1 MWSLFVLLI
10 AACGLCLFLWLT
22 LLMYYKSSGHCVCGF
37 FCADSSGPSST
48 VSSAGPSSPI
58 TGDTSPH
65 FSFSEKAAL
74 TPQSSEEIHS
84 SSHASSQP
92 APSSNSFPE
101 IPPSDPSFV
110 ESQPQSP
117 DRPSDLTM
125 DSTASSDSPLP
136 DSSEC
141 EQGAEAQITTEAET
155 DPSPPC
161 SSQVELSLAMESFS
175 NLPGPVTVSVPGSL
189 PVLLELRESSSEAG
203 SSTQTP
209 LSPDEPEEF
218 FNTQET
224 VEVGLTHQC
233 HLKHSMAQMP

>member
-1 MWSLFVLLI
+1 MWSVFVTVAYSFDVLEYYRLL
-10 AACGLCLFLWLT
+10 
-22 LLMYYKSSGHCVCGF
+22 CVC

-58 TGDTSPH
+58 TADTSPR

-84 SSHASSQP
+84 SSHVASQP
-92 APSSNSFPE
+92 ALPSSYLPE
-101 IPPSDPSFV
+101 SLPSDPSFV
-110 ESQPQSP
+110 NDPQPQSP
-117 DRPSDLTM
+117 DRPGDVTM
-125 DSTASSDSPLP
+125 DSTASTDSPLP
-136 DSSEC
+136 DGPEC
-141 EQGAEAQITTEAET
+141 VQAEEAQSTTEAEM

-161 SSQVELSLAMESFS
+161 SPQVELSMTMESFS
-175 NLPGPVTVSVPGSL
+175 NLPGSVPVSVPGSL

-209 LSPDEPEEF
+209 LSPDEPQEF

-224 VEVGLTHQC
+224 VEVGLTSIFLVFIC
-233 HLKHSMAQMP
+233 HSLHNMVQMAKIN

>member
-1 MWSLFVLLI
+1 M
-10 AACGLCLFLWLT
+10 
-22 LLMYYKSSGHCVCGF
+22 CVF
-37 FCADSSGPSST
+37 YADSSGPSST

-58 TGDTSPH
+58 TADTSPR

-84 SSHASSQP
+84 SSHVAGQP
-92 APSSNSFPE
+92 APPSSSCLPE
-101 IPPSDPSFV
+101 SPPSDP
-110 ESQPQSP
+110 QPQSP
-117 DRPSDLTM
+117 DRPNDVTM

-136 DSSEC
+136 KC
-141 EQGAEAQITTEAET
+141 EQATEAQSTTEAET
-155 DPSPPC
+155 DPS
-161 SSQVELSLAMESFS
+161 SDQVELSLAMESFS
-175 NLPGPVTVSVPGSL
+175 NLPESVTVSVPGSL

-224 VEVGLTHQC
+224 VEVGLT
-233 HLKHSMAQMP
+233 SMPFDA